1 MDSFMENE
9 TIKILAIDDIPD
21 NLFTLKA
28 VLSDTL
34 PGVNVITALDGVSG
48 MDLART
54 QDPDVIL
61 LDIIMPGMDG
71 YAVCRQLKADKDMQI
86 IPVVFLTALKTS
98 RESRIQALEAGAEGF
113 LYKPIDEPEL
123 IAQVRAMVKIKA
135 ANKQSRKEK
144 EQLTEQVALR
154 TRELEQELAE
164 GKKADAE
171 LRRVHQGLVQGQRST
186 LNLLEDLKEE
196 IEIRKM
202 SEKALRASEAALQK
216 AQRVAHLG
224 SWVWHIPENRLEW
237 SDEMFRIFG
246 MEKKGFSGN
255 LADVIA
261 SAIHPDDRAA
271 VEHVNNSVTLENKP
285 IPLEYRI
292 IWPDGSVRTVWAEA
306 GDIILDRS
314 GKPQTLS
321 GIVQDITERKQAEEQ
336 IHQALREKETLLREL
351 YHRTKNNM
359 NVISSML
366 SLQAEYSQ
374 NETVKTVFQ
383 ETENKISAMA
393 LVHQMLYQS
402 QDLSRIDL
410 QEYVSDLAE
419 LLISNHRPMS
429 SHIALLLDTEPVTVM
444 LDSAIPCGLVIN
456 ELFSNMFKHAFPHGR
471 KGEIRVKLSRSADG
485 IICLSLADNGVGVP
499 AGFDFRAQ
507 PTLGLQTIFLIV
519 EGQLQG
525 SVKFGY
531 DHGVSCQIQ
540 FSDTFYTRRV

>member
-456 ELFSNMFKHAFPHGR
+456 ELFSNMFKHAFPGGK